1 MENGLLMVEVVMVGG
16 VVEVE
21 VVEVE
26 VVEVFFDGNV
36 ETFVVVKEAVG
47 VVEMSVNE

>member
-1 MENGLLMVEVVMVGG
+1 MENGLLMVVVVVVEV

-21 VVEVE
+21 VVEI
-26 VVEVFFDGNV
+26 FFDGNV
-36 ETFVVVKEAVG
+36 ETFVVAKEAEG